1 MQKNI
6 DWLTSKPFA
15 HRGLHSGKDCPEN
28 SLRAFKKAVEKGIP
42 IELDA
47 RVIADGE
54 IVVFHDDHLE
64 RMTGA
69 AKNIEEQD
77 FKSIQELRLLGSREG
92 IPTLRQVLEL
102 VNGKVPI
109 LVEIKNNQNK
119 KGIEEILAKV
129 LSGYTGPFAVQSFNP
144 VTLSRF
150 RKNAPG
156 IIRGQLSSDFRNVKM
171 NIVKKFLL
179 RIMLLNLVSRPDYIA
194 YDIRALPL
202 WAAII
207 IRKTAPLILWT
218 VRTEEEKQVAEKIGN
233 NYIYEL
239 GNTSPP

>member
-156 IIRGQLSSDFRNVKM
+156 IIRGQLSSDFRNLKM

-194 YDIRALPL
+194 YDIRALRT
-202 WAAII
+202 WAAKI
-207 IRKTAPLILWT
+207 IRKRRPLILWT
-218 VRTEEEKQVAEKIGN
+218 IKTEEEKKLAEKIGD

-239 GNTSPP
+239 